1 MTDEEKEDPAP
12 PREPQPMED
21 FAPAFEVTKIEFE
34 LFRIHQHQLSR
45 LGDQWAARF
54 DPTRRKG
61 HVPFSKGIV
70 NEFAAMIGRML
81 GRVLFVLLLFV
92 MVYSLGFVR

>member
-1 MTDEEKEDPAP
+1 MSVEDLQNWVKRQNETPKKPNPVMELLRTEYRTYKE
-12 PREPQPMED
+12 R
-21 FAPAFEVTKIEFE
+21 
-34 LFRIHQHQLSR
+34 SR
-45 LGDQWAARF
+45 AINERTERWVGRF
-54 DPTRRKG
+54 DPTQRKD

-81 GRVLFVLLLFV
+81 GRVLFVILLFV